1 MFHST
6 KFIIEWN
13 AMLPLPKQGVL
24 NTLEGSDCE
33 IDMKPGLSEEE
44 TVLSVV
50 SDSKGNKSKPNTA
63 PKPVSIPKKQDI
75 VKTFPA
81 KATVAEKNEQTKAQ
95 PKSIETIP
103 QKSTTRAV
111 KLHGFIPYCDLK
123 DINDPALLPAGVDPL
138 NRELFLSDDEFLEVF
153 GMTKDS
159 FGSLPAW
166 KRTNQKKAKG
176 LF

>member
-1 MFHST
+1 M
-6 KFIIEWN
+6 N
-13 AMLPLPKQGVL
+13 LLKQGVL
-24 NTLEGSDCE
+24 NALEGSDCE

-50 SDSKGNKSKPNTA
+50 SDSKGNNSKPNNA
-63 PKPVSIPKKQDI
+63 PKKTISIPKKHNVLQI
-75 VKTFPA
+75 STTKTHGTEKKEQVKETA
-81 KATVAEKNEQTKAQ
+81 KT
-95 PKSIETIP
+95 IETPP
-103 QKSTTRAV
+103 QKSTTRPV
-111 KLHGFIPYCDLK
+111 KMDGFIPYCDLK
-123 DINDPALLPAGVDPL
+123 DIKDTSLLPAGVDPL
-138 NRELFLSDDEFLEVF
+138 HRELSLSDEEFLEVF

>member
-1 MFHST
+1 MKYNFHIDPTT
-6 KFIIEWN
+6 KT
-13 AMLPLPKQGVL
+13 QGVL
-24 NTLEGSDCE
+24 NALEGSDCE

-50 SDSKGNKSKPNTA
+50 SDSKGNNSKPNNA
-63 PKPVSIPKKQDI
+63 PKKPVSIPKKHNVLQTSTTPQTNGNEKKEPI
-75 VKTFPA
+75 KE
-81 KATVAEKNEQTKAQ
+81 ATKI
-95 PKSIETIP
+95 IETP
-103 QKSTTRAV
+103 SQKSTTRPV
-111 KLHGFIPYCDLK
+111 KVDGFIPYCDLK
-123 DINDPALLPAGVDPL
+123 DIKDPSLLPAGVDPL
-138 NRELFLSDDEFLEVF
+138 HRELSLSDEEFLEVF